1 MRFGCGGE
9 GCEER
14 HRRDGHTKG
23 DTGQHP
29 CLLVCIS
36 SVLTCPH
43 SYQSSLGKKGRGT
56 EGPREKLGAESGVTS
71 AGSVQEGGT

>member
-1 MRFGCGGE
+1 MRKGTGGMGTQKE
-9 GCEER
+9 TLGSI
-14 HRRDGHTKG
+14 HV
-23 DTGQHP
+23 
-29 CLLVCIS
+29 CLCVSPL
-36 SVLTCPH
+36 LTCPH